1 MALKTEVKSKTKE
14 LVDKAKKYFVTE
26 VLKFEPER
34 MCLCTIVYE
43 GSDIEVATQQKVVGT
58 LLKKYKGFRAG
69 N

>member
-43 GSDIEVATQQKVVGT
+43 GSDIEVAT
-58 LLKKYKGFRAG
+58 
-69 N
+69 